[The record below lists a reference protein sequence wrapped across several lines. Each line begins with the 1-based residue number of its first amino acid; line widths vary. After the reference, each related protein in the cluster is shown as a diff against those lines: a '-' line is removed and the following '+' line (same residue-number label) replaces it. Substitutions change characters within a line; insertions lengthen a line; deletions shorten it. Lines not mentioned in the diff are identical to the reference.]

1 MAISARGL
9 ALGLALITACG
20 GTAFKAGEQEGRG
33 RGGASGAATA
43 GAQQVAGRAP
53 AAEAGAAS
61 LAGASNQLVSG
72 GEGGAIDQELGGPG
86 EGGAAGAANPLC
98 AMACADDEE
107 CAATPAGPECRCAG
121 ALVREGATCR
131 LPRSCDELH
140 RYAPSLSSGPYTL
153 KPAGATSSFQ
163 GYCGMTQEGGGWTLV
178 VNEGP
183 GFDPTTEGV
192 AGALGYASSGTSVG
206 YSLVPLES
214 DVMLDVSNSP
224 IAVTTYTAR
233 LVVTGVHTMSRGKT
247 LRTLFT
253 TGPNYIEAEN
263 NSNLAVRMRDGADC
277 STLPADL
284 VRIACLSCDSAG
296 CKEPVMVF
304 GDGDAD
310 ASCHEGSVPHFA
322 IGGAEDY
329 VMPWNNCAGWPQA
342 PGDADFSFYPAYV
355 RVWVR

>member
-9 ALGLALITACG
+9 ALWLALITACG
-20 GTAFKAGEQEGRG
+20 GTAFKAGEQDGHG
-33 RGGASGAATA
+33 QGGASGAATA
-43 GAQQVAGRAP
+43 GAQQVGGRAP
-53 AAEAGAAS
+53 GAEAGAAS
-61 LAGASNQLVSG
+61 PAGASGQAVSG
-72 GEGGAIDQELGGPG
+72 GEGGTIDHEPDGGDG
-86 EGGAAGAANPLC
+86 GGGAGAGSPVC
-98 AMACADDEE
+98 GTGCADDEE
-107 CAATPAGPECRCAG
+107 CAATPAGTECRCAG
-121 ALVREGATCR
+121 ALVMEGATCR

-140 RYAPSLSSGPYTL
+140 RYAPSLPSGPYTL
-153 KPAGATSSFQ
+153 KPAGAASSFQ
-163 GYCGMTQEGGGWTLV
+163 AYCGMAQEGGGWTLV

-183 GFDPTTEGV
+183 GFDPATEGV
-192 AGALGYASSGTSVG
+192 AGALCYASSGTSIG

-253 TGPNYIEAEN
+253 TGPNYVEAEN

-284 VRIACLSCDSAG
+284 VRVACLSCDSAG

-304 GDGDAD
+304 GDADAD
-310 ASCHEGSVPHFA
+310 AGCHEGSVPHFA

-342 PGDADFSFYPAYV
+342 PGDADFSFYPTYV